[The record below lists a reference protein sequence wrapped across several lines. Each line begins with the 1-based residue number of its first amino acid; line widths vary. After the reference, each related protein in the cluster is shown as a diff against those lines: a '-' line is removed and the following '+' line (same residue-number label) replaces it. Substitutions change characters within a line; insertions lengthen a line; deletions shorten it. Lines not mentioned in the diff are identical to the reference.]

1 MSNEPRLLVVD
12 DEAVICQAC
21 RRIFVRQGF
30 QVEESTDAR
39 EGLHRATEGEYAGIL
54 LDIKMPEMDGLQF
67 LEALRERKPD
77 VPVLIMTGYPSVPNA
92 AAAVRLG
99 ASDYIT
105 KPFTPEEITRS
116 LQRVLAERGAN
127 GENRGAAA
135 ETGQS
140 RATRGEELF
149 FLDEAWFQ
157 REEDGSACI
166 GAVVPRLEGA
176 TVESVRLPRI
186 GEVVYQG
193 LPLAAVNV
201 EGRPPVVVP
210 SPVSGV
216 VVAINDALVE
226 DPSALAH
233 DPCRKGWIACIC
245 TTRLEEE
252 IKACRARCVVLANAD
267 EAWGR
272 QQVEQLESLGCQ
284 VRRATSGDELA
295 AAVATPDYDVLVF
308 DAASFGDE
316 GPDLVRRVN
325 QAAPS
330 VKLVVVASTDTHK
343 EAAYREQRIFY
354 YAVEPFADGEI
365 VEILDAAFR
374 RQTATAPKP
383 ASHPAPSDSV
393 AGISITNRN
402 RTKVRLVAE
411 PGLLQ
416 KDHGIGWQVRQKLG
430 EWMFPVVTTPGK
442 ARLSPTDIV
451 KAAGTCDRL
460 MVLMA
465 KDTGRL
471 PGALVRDTKAEFGS
485 VAGEKTSKV
494 TTLEVQPDP
503 NGAGL
508 AGLDERTAAALAGH
522 IAQEM
527 ASY

>member
-39 EGLHRATEGEYAGIL
+39 DGLHRATEGEYAGIL
-54 LDIKMPEMDGLQF
+54 LDIKMPEMDGIQF

-77 VPVLIMTGYPSVPNA
+77 IPVLIMTGYPSVPNA

-116 LQRVLAERGAN
+116 LQRMLAERGAN
-127 GENRGAAA
+127 GKGREE
-135 ETGQS
+135 ETGPA

-157 REEDGSACI
+157 QEEDGSACV
-166 GAVVPRLEGA
+166 GAVVPRLQGA

-193 LPLAAVNV
+193 LPLAAVSV
-201 EGRPPVVVP
+201 EGRSPVVVP

-216 VVAINDALVE
+216 VVAINGALIE

-233 DPCRKGWIACIC
+233 DPCGKGWIACIC
-245 TTRLEEE
+245 TTRLEDE
-252 IKACRARCVVLANAD
+252 IKASRARCAVLANAD

-272 QQVEQLESLGCQ
+272 QQAEQLESLGCQ
-284 VRRATSGDELA
+284 VRRAASGDEVA
-295 AAVATPDYDVLVF
+295 AAVAAPDYDVLVF
-308 DAASFGDE
+308 DAASFGE
-316 GPDLVRRVN
+316 QGPQLVRRIN
-325 QAAPS
+325 QAAPA
-330 VKLVVVASTDTHK
+330 VKLVVVASNDAQK
-343 EAAYREQRIFY
+343 EAAYREQKIFY

-374 RQTATAPKP
+374 RPAAAAPKP
-383 ASHPAPSDSV
+383 AAHPAPADSV

-402 RTKVRLVAE
+402 RTKVRLLAE

-416 KDHGIGWQVRQKLG
+416 KDHGIGWQIRQKLA
-430 EWMFPVVTTPGK
+430 EWMFPVVTTPGE
-442 ARLSPTDIV
+442 ARLSPTDVV

-460 MVLMA
+460 MVLSV

-494 TTLEVQPDP
+494 TTLEVQPGPD
-503 NGAGL
+503 GAGL
-508 AGLDERTAAALAGH
+508 TGLDERTAAALAEH